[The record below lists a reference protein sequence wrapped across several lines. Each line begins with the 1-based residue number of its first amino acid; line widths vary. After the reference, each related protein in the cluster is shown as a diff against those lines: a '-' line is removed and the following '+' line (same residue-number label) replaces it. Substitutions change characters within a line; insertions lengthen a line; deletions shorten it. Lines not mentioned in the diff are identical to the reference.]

1 MHRLALGICLL
12 AAIPLTVRADFTP
25 RIVQRLPDGTLS
37 TTAVQARLG
46 EPVVLGVVLVDGRRL
61 LADAPTRVDGRLLRP
76 RGPLPPIV
84 IRWLRVEPRMN
95 HVALTP
101 PNPGDPA
108 FSNAVLTGPDH
119 GDWLGYDTLEYDTTS
134 LVPGRGVAIEPAG

>member
-46 EPVVLGVVLVDGRRL
+46 EPVATRVGFLLSVVIGVVVSLMLSLVVEGKPDGKVMNTLNPVVGLVNFIDRSSSSLDASLVFLGAMAL
-61 LADAPTRVDGRLLRP
+61 LAVFLAAVVLHGRDAVRSV
-76 RGPLPPIV
+76 
-84 IRWLRVEPRMN
+84 
-95 HVALTP
+95 
-101 PNPGDPA
+101 
-108 FSNAVLTGPDH
+108 
-119 GDWLGYDTLEYDTTS
+119 
-134 LVPGRGVAIEPAG
+134 